1 MAKGKKRSAL
11 TIDKANKKT
20 DSYLRRGGANGE
32 SDYAHK
38 RRWLDRNGVWGFDVR
53 EPKPWKRK

>member
-1 MAKGKKRSAL
+1 MAKGKNRSAASFE
-11 TIDKANKKT
+11 KARKKS
-20 DSYLRRGGANGE
+20 DAYLKRGGDKGE

-38 RRWLDRNGVWGFDVR
+38 RRWLDRNGVWGFDVK